1 MPGFLCCILR
11 LYIYNTVH
19 QLANERH
26 RMAAVSSSFA
36 SCLHKY
42 ESLITPRHSLSTAG
56 WAIYASAN
64 TAGAQDAFK
73 MVTTVTARL
82 IKMRTVDL
90 YRFSALMY
98 VQRCSLMP
106 PIALVLSTLVGWAPF
121 GLVRLFGRYGDSKN
135 TFKCVM
141 HCRLALIVFFF
152 LAKAW
157 GYPKTETDTQNNN
170 GSDGSSSSQNFGGWT
185 HFFDCQFTYGRHLTV
200 EM

>member
-1 MPGFLCCILR
+1 MRIQGWFHRYIYRSHIRFLVKATMPGFLCCILR

-42 ESLITPRHSLSTAG
+42 ESLITPRHRLSTAG

-64 TAGAQDAFK
+64 TAGATADFK
-73 MVTTVTARL
+73 LVTTVTARL

-98 VQRCSLMP
+98 VIENPARFRLPEAHSRCKYTSASDMQN
-106 PIALVLSTLVGWAPF
+106 
-121 GLVRLFGRYGDSKN
+121 GLARV
-135 TFKCVM
+135 C
-141 HCRLALIVFFF
+141 
-152 LAKAW
+152 
-157 GYPKTETDTQNNN
+157 
-170 GSDGSSSSQNFGGWT
+170 
-185 HFFDCQFTYGRHLTV
+185 
-200 EM
+200 